1 MTHIKRIVEM
11 VKQQEPRVNEMKI
24 NSTSDMDV
32 LKYICENLQNN
43 IKVAK
48 ALYSVQQKDGRYKAY
63 DEFVKINGIV
73 FNEGLYWLLLED
85 ESRYQF
91 NLIIEEL
98 NNGHKLNELLVV

>member
-48 ALYSVQQKDGRYKAY
+48 ALYSAQQKDGSYKAHN
-63 DEFVKINGIV
+63 EFVKINGIV

-91 NLIIEEL
+91 NLIIKEL
-98 NNGHKLNELLVV
+98 NDGHKLNELLVV